1 MKKIKIDVYDTTL
14 RDGAQG
20 ENIYFT
26 LSDKIKIAEKLDEF
40 GIDFIEG
47 GWPGSN
53 PKDIAFFKK
62 IKNKKFKNSK
72 IVAFGSTRRKN
83 YPVEKDPYVKK
94 LLESETEYITI
105 FGKSWD
111 LHVTDV
117 LKISLDENLKL
128 IEETVEFL
136 TKQGRK
142 VFFDGEHFFDGYK
155 RNPEY
160 ALKTILVAENSGAE
174 IVVLC
179 DTNGGTLPFEIGDI
193 VKKVKEN
200 IKIPVGIHTHNDS
213 SLAVANTIIAVKNGA
228 THIQGT
234 INGFGERC
242 GNADLTS
249 IIPILQIKMGY
260 NCISDEKLVHLTEI
274 SRFVYEI
281 ANLVPLNNQPFVGMS
296 AFAHKG
302 GVHVDA
308 VSKNPLTY
316 EHIDPKTIGNER
328 RILISELSGKSTI
341 LQKFKGYKL
350 DEKPEIIKK
359 LLDMVGELENEGY
372 QFESA
377 EGSFDL
383 MVRKALGKY
392 KKLFEVEGFR
402 VIVEKRGRKIISE
415 ATVKVKVDKLIEHT
429 ASEGNGPVNALDN
442 ALRKALE
449 RFYPEIKKMKLTDYK
464 VRILKPEKA
473 TAAITRVVIES
484 TDEKDTWG
492 TVGVSE
498 NIIEASW
505 KALLDSFEYK
515 ILKSRMKE

>member
-1 MKKIKIDVYDTTL
+1 MKIEVYDTTL
-14 RDGAQG
+14 RDGSQG
-20 ENIYFT
+20 ENVFFT
-26 LSDKIKIAEKLDEF
+26 LNDKIKIAEKLDEF

-53 PKDIAFFKK
+53 PKDISFFKR

-83 YPVEKDPYVKK
+83 YPVEKDPFIKK

-128 IEETVEFL
+128 IEETIKFL
-136 TKQGRK
+136 RNHDRK
-142 VFFDGEHFFDGYK
+142 VFFDAEHFFDGYK
-155 RNPEY
+155 RNSEY
-160 ALKTILVAENSGAE
+160 ALKTLIIAEDSGAE
-174 IVVLC
+174 RIVLC
-179 DTNGGTLPFEIGDI
+179 DTNGGSLPFEIEEI
-193 VKKVKEN
+193 IKRVKER
-200 IKIPVGIHTHNDS
+200 IKTPIGIHAHNDS
-213 SLAVANTIIAVKNGA
+213 SLGVANTITAVKSGVG
-228 THIQGT
+228 HIQGT
-234 INGFGERC
+234 INGLGERC
-242 GNADLTS
+242 GNADLTA

-260 NCISDEKLVHLTEI
+260 KCIPENKIVYLTEL

-281 ANLVPLNNQPFVGMS
+281 ANIIPPNNQPFVGIS

-302 GVHVDA
+302 GIHVDA

-316 EHIDPKTIGNER
+316 EHIDPKLVGNER
-328 RILISELSGKSTI
+328 RILLSELSGKSTI
-341 LQKFKGYKL
+341 LQKFKNYKL
-350 DEKPEIIKK
+350 EDKPELIKK
-359 LLDMVGELENEGY
+359 LVDIVGQLENEGY
-372 QFESA
+372 QFEAA
-377 EGSFDL
+377 EGSFEIII
-383 MVRKALGKY
+383 RKAIGKY

-402 VIVEKRGRKIISE
+402 VIVEKKGKKVVSE
-415 ATVKVKVDKLIEHT
+415 ATVKIKVGNKIEHT

-442 ALRKALE
+442 ALRKAIE
-449 RFYPEIKKMKLTDYK
+449 KFYPEIKTMKLTDYK

-473 TAAITRVVIES
+473 TGAITRVIIES
-484 TDEKDTWG
+484 KDEKDIWG

-505 KALLDSFEYK
+505 QALLDSFEYK
-515 ILKSRMKE
+515 ILKSRE